1 MQNLET
7 SRAPIYEGL
16 DNLLPINK
24 NNNAQRKIAGNK
36 VTAAQKSAAI

>member
-16 DNLLPINK
+16 ENLLAINK
-24 NNNAQRKIAGNK
+24 SNYAYRKIAGNR
-36 VTAAQKSAAI
+36 VTAA